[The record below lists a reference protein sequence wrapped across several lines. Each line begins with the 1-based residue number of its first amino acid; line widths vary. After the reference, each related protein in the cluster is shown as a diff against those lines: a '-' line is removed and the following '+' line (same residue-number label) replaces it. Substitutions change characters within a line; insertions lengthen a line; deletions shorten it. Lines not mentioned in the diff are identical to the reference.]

1 MTQVKSHDKNSNH
14 VSKPLKQEHK
24 IMFQIKIGAGLKT
37 IEGNLEVNQRTNNL
51 QDEFL
56 VKRHSVSVI
65 SYESETTSFVRPK
78 LCEANSENR

>member
-1 MTQVKSHDKNSNH
+1 
-14 VSKPLKQEHK
+14 
-24 IMFQIKIGAGLKT
+24 MFQIKIGAGLKT

-78 LCEANSENR
+78 LCEVIPKTGNLFGKFVLHVRIYLLIYNSLKDL